1 LENVVDGPET
11 EGDFILEALDNFLTI
26 VGVDWTLSFIVVWT
40 EGDISQSTDSSVCV
54 DADRRNELL

>member
-1 LENVVDGPET
+1 MGHM
-11 EGDFILEALDNFLTI
+11 DNLTI